1 MGIIINPRERRDKM
15 KQIMIKK
22 RKIMEN
28 DKKNDRTVRW
38 GDNIKDEESRLISP
52 KLMRL
57 S

>member
-1 MGIIINPRERRDKM
+1 M